1 MIKTLKFILQLHNRL
16 DFNNVKWLVIDLF
29 WEGMNVE
36 SMATDWIFDDAVD
49 FCNEPPF
56 AS

>member
-1 MIKTLKFILQLHNRL
+1 MVGDRS
-16 DFNNVKWLVIDLF
+16 F

-36 SMATDWIFDDAVD
+36 SMATDWIFDDAVN